1 MNNNL
6 PYAAQASTIPPY
18 NGTSSLHPQSL
29 KSLEQSENPRSRND
43 MRRESTALCWRRC
56 GTRYVLG
63 QSGISTFLRSEG
75 TSLRSYAAAFAA
87 SAAAAFIS
95 IHPSTME
102 LSPHSLPRSPAPS
115 HTSLIIITPHIAASS
130 ISKSISH
137 FRCEDF
143 LIIIHLG

>member
-95 IHPSTME
+95 IH
-102 LSPHSLPRSPAPS
+102 
-115 HTSLIIITPHIAASS
+115 AAHCS
-130 ISKSISH
+130 
-137 FRCEDF
+137 
-143 LIIIHLG
+143 IIHLQINQPLSVRGFFDYHPPGIISPTTIMTMMTTLTSTMTIMVC